1 MKKYQEIE
9 KLKSIYI
16 EHSIQIKPLKRANNE
31 GFLLAEITIEKQSW
45 KIYIDDEYGDCN
57 KDKPLVALYLML
69 FSLDVYHDSLD
80 YLDWCNQN
88 KINGSDL
95 KWLTYYKSL
104 EKTYSELKQ
113 IIGDMDPCIDSFDY
127 QIRNGVIDALFASEV

>member
-1 MKKYQEIE
+1 MEMYQEIE

-16 EHSIQIKPLKRANNE
+16 EHGIQIKPLKRANSE
-31 GFLLAEITIEKQSW
+31 GFVFAEITIEKESW
-45 KIYIDDEYGDCN
+45 KIYIDDEYGDCS
-57 KDKPLVALYLML
+57 KDKPLVALFLML

-88 KINGSDL
+88 KINASDL

-113 IIGDMDPCIDSFDY
+113 ILGDLDPCIDPFDY
-127 QIRNGVIDALFASEV
+127 QIRNEVIDALFASEV

>member
-9 KLKSIYI
+9 KLKSIYTKYN
-16 EHSIQIKPLKRANNE
+16 IQIKSLKRANNE
-31 GFLLAEITIEKQSW
+31 GFVLAEITIEKQSW

-113 IIGDMDPCIDSFDY
+113 ILGDMDPCIDSFDY

>member
-9 KLKSIYI
+9 KLKSIYKKN
-16 EHSIQIKPLKRANNE
+16 SIQIKPLKRANFE
-31 GFLLAEITIEKQSW
+31 GFVLAEITIEKQSW
-45 KIYIDDEYGDCN
+45 KIYIDDEYGDCS
-57 KDKPLVALYLML
+57 KDKPLVAFYLML
-69 FSLDVYHDSLD
+69 FSLDVYDDSLD

-88 KINGSDL
+88 KINASDL

-104 EKTYSELKQ
+104 EKTYSELKH
-113 IIGDMDPCIDSFDY
+113 ILGDLDPCIDSFDY